1 MITDLTYNPN
11 QLQFVSFSDYATS
24 FPEIWIQTPE
34 AGSISEVRSTNGGS
48 VSGNKVVVT
57 YTFKSIT
64 SGTSTIEVTGKAN
77 ANNSELALSK
87 GVLSMNFTPA
97 QSSSTS
103 PTTSSGSTTPS
114 SQAPSSQQ
122 NTTNQNGQPE
132 NSTGST
138 TEIPDSIGVVEDSS
152 TSGQTKSALGQATSI
167 VGKVTTIGTDN
178 KFISLAVVSGLL
190 ILVMGTWLGLR
201 ARGRAQYAKHFPDM
215 HTTLFSDTSGG
226 ASSSA
231 APQINAKQPIG
242 NMSSSA
248 NGVQHTIPQPA
259 SSVQQQPIQS
269 VIDPVVIRPTVQ
281 VTPAV
286 PEQPLPA
293 NKAVVMPENTVGQ
306 PNEPPKEI

>member
-1 MITDLTYNPN
+1 
-11 QLQFVSFSDYATS
+11 
-24 FPEIWIQTPE
+24 
-34 AGSISEVRSTNGGS
+34 
-48 VSGNKVVVT
+48 
-57 YTFKSIT
+57 
-64 SGTSTIEVTGKAN
+64 
-77 ANNSELALSK
+77 
-87 GVLSMNFTPA
+87 MNFTPA
-97 QSSSTS
+97 PSASTS
-103 PTTSSGSTTPS
+103 PTSTSSGSTTPS

-215 HTTLFSDTSGG
+215 HTTLFSDTSE
-226 ASSSA
+226 AKSSSA
-231 APQINAKQPIG
+231 TPQINTKQPIV

-259 SSVQQQPIQS
+259 SSTQQPIQS
-269 VIDPVVIRPTVQ
+269 VIDPVVIRPTVP
-281 VTPAV
+281 VTPTV

-293 NKAVVMPENTVGQ
+293 NKAVVMPESTVGQ
-306 PNEPPKEI
+306 SNEPPRTN